1 MTLSAK
7 NLDNR
12 LVEFVGP
19 TTMKSVHLYFI
30 QNYITTVY
38 FIFNIYL
45 NSNIVYMTF
54 IFWSLINSNIVYM
67 TFIFWSLIN
76 SLLRSISFFIVCLYL
91 YCIWD
96 PVTSLTPPHCCA
108 CSKQGSIYP
117 LVYVIVFNDLKCDAV
132 VHFVNTFLY
141 WWNCWSCLKYLFM
154 NKSKQLSY

>member
-1 MTLSAK
+1 MT
-7 NLDNR
+7 
-12 LVEFVGP
+12 
-19 TTMKSVHLYFI
+19 
-30 QNYITTVY
+30 
-38 FIFNIYL
+38 FIFWSLINSNIVYMTFIFWSL
-45 NSNIVYMTF
+45 INSNIVYMTF

-141 WWNCWSCLKYLFM
+141 WWNC
-154 NKSKQLSY
+154 

>member
-54 IFWSLINSNIVYM
+54 ISHQFQHSLYDLYILVSHQFSIKKHQFFYCL
-67 TFIFWSLIN
+67 FI
-76 SLLRSISFFIVCLYL
+76 SLLHMGSSNQFNTTTLLCLFQAMIYLSVGICHCVQWFEVWCSCSFCQYVFV
-91 YCIWD
+91 
-96 PVTSLTPPHCCA
+96 
-108 CSKQGSIYP
+108 
-117 LVYVIVFNDLKCDAV
+117 LVELLIMFKVSFHEQV
-132 VHFVNTFLY
+132 
-141 WWNCWSCLKYLFM
+141 
-154 NKSKQLSY
+154 

>member
-67 TFIFWSLIN
+67 TFISHQFQHSLYDLYILVSHQFSIKKHQFFYCLFI
-76 SLLRSISFFIVCLYL
+76 SLLHMGSSNQFNTTTLLCLFQARIYL
-91 YCIWD
+91 SVGIC
-96 PVTSLTPPHCCA
+96 HCV
-108 CSKQGSIYP
+108 Q
-117 LVYVIVFNDLKCDAV
+117 
-132 VHFVNTFLY
+132 
-141 WWNCWSCLKYLFM
+141 
-154 NKSKQLSY
+154 